1 MSNTMEKLFNLPDLG
16 EGLTE
21 SEILSWHVAEGDT
34 VALNQVIA
42 EVETAKAVVELP
54 SPFSG
59 VVKKLYEPV
68 GAVVNVGSPLISFDV
83 PDHSGATAGDPKE
96 PAGGAAREPSGGAA
110 QRQPTLVGYGAAA
123 EPGGRP
129 ARRARVG
136 ATAPVAPAPVAAAA
150 PDPVPAGRDSQAGA
164 PVSADSGPGLRLVE
178 PHDPASQGIG
188 YLRATPPVRKLAR
201 DHNIDLRSLRGTG
214 TNGLIT
220 RQDVVQALEATA
232 LTEAL
237 PQGPVPPAAAAG
249 ETRTPIR
256 GVRKATAAA
265 MVASAFTAP
274 HVTEFLSVDVTE
286 TMALL
291 ERLRASR
298 RFADVKITVTTL
310 VAKVVT
316 LALAKHRMLNSHWDE
331 EHGEIVEFGHVNLGI
346 AAATGRGLMVPVI
359 HNAQDLDLAQLA
371 AASGE
376 LTRAAREGTITPA
389 QLGGGTFTIS
399 NVGVFG
405 IDGGTPILSP
415 GQAGILAVGQVR
427 KMPWEHLDEIALRQ
441 VMVLSLSFDHRL
453 VDGEQGARFLSE
465 VGAIL
470 EDPALVMGL
479 I

>member
-21 SEILSWHVAEGDT
+21 SEILSWRVAEGDA

-59 VVKKLYEPV
+59 VVKKLHEPV

-83 PDHSGATAGDPKE
+83 QEDSGAPADVPKDPVGDIAG
-96 PAGGAAREPSGGAA
+96 
-110 QRQPTLVGYGAAA
+110 RQPTLVGYGAAV

-129 ARRARVG
+129 ARRTRAG
-136 ATAPVAPAPVAAAA
+136 APVPQAAEAPEPVQASRAA
-150 PDPVPAGRDSQAGA
+150 DPVPAD
-164 PVSADSGPGLRLVE
+164 PGPGLRLVR
-178 PHDPASQGIG
+178 PHDPAPKGIG

-201 DHNIDLRSLRGTG
+201 DHSIDLRSLHGTG

-220 RQDVVQALEATA
+220 REDVVRAFDAPAVPETS
-232 LTEAL
+232 
-237 PQGPVPPAAAAG
+237 PQQPVPVPAVAG
-249 ETRTPIR
+249 DRRTPIR

-286 TMALL
+286 TVALL

-316 LALAKHRMLNSHWDE
+316 LALARHRTLNSHWDE
-331 EHGEIVEFGHVNLGI
+331 EHAEIIEFGHVNLGI

-359 HNAQDLDLAQLA
+359 HQAQDMDLAALA
-371 AASGE
+371 TASAE

-389 QLGGGTFTIS
+389 QLGGGTFSIS

-427 KMPWEHLDEIALRQ
+427 RMPWEHLDEIALRQ

-465 VGAIL
+465 IGAVL
-470 EDPALVMGL
+470 EDPGMLMGL
-479 I
+479 V

>member
-1 MSNTMEKLFNLPDLG
+1 MTNTMEKLFNLPDLG

-68 GAVVNVGSPLISFDV
+68 GAVVDVGSPLISFDV
-83 PDHSGATAGDPKE
+83 PDHSGATAGDPRDA
-96 PAGGAAREPSGGAA
+96 AGGEAR
-110 QRQPTLVGYGAAA
+110 RQPTLVGYGAAA

-136 ATAPVAPAPVAAAA
+136 APASAPAAA
-150 PDPVPAGRDSQAGA
+150 PDPLPVGRASQAGA
-164 PVSADSGPGLRLVE
+164 ADSGPGLRLVQ
-178 PHDPASQGIG
+178 PHDPAPQGIG

-201 DHNIDLRSLRGTG
+201 DHNIDLRALHGTG

-220 RQDVVQALEATA
+220 RQDVEQALEATA
-232 LTEAL
+232 VPEAL
-237 PQGPVPPAAAAG
+237 PQGSAPPAAAAG

-274 HVTEFLSVDVTE
+274 HATEFLSVDVTE

-291 ERLRASR
+291 ERLRASK
-298 RFADVKITVTTL
+298 RFADAKITVTTL

-316 LALAKHRMLNSHWDE
+316 LALAKHRSLNSHWDE

-359 HNAQDLDLAQLA
+359 HNAQNLDLAQLA

-376 LTRAAREGTITPA
+376 LTAAAREGTITPA
-389 QLGGGTFTIS
+389 QLGGGTFSIS

-427 KMPWEHLDEIALRQ
+427 KMPWEHLDQIVLRQ

-453 VDGEQGARFLSE
+453 VDGEQGARFLAE

-470 EDPALVMGL
+470 EDPALAMGL
-479 I
+479 V